1 MVETFPTAL
10 CITLLIPVKILLSSN
25 IGHCNFIMLL
35 LIYMIIRDKFSLV
48 KEPYMT

>member
-25 IGHCNFIMLL
+25 IGHCKLYHAL
-35 LIYMIIRDKFSLV
+35 TYLHDDS
-48 KEPYMT
+48 